1 MKLEESETNTILQV
15 STEEYSASERTYDST
30 SDTHEDLFPEE
41 EFSIINSTGSSYDKF
56 RHEKVT
62 TSPKISKIA
71 SIFVKPFSRFHSK
84 KNHKEDEI
92 LEAATSFIKST
103 CNMDDIDSVDSEDS
117 QISVSD
123 SQSEA
128 SVLSEKGE
136 INEYFGNQ
144 ERTSFSAL
152 GILGLAI
159 TSTLFLVDDFSPDIL
174 SLGLRSIGTLCL
186 LLCNN
191 EDSTFDFVT
200 TMDGISTLLSN
211 LSNDDLIIS
220 LEALEDWHSERKH
233 STTTELFDESF
244 NLSTFMKLLLVQ
256 SSQEWNDRVAFAVM
270 KVITSILEK
279 QNEAAEIGI
288 LSPLLYIVLAIA
300 FNVTSHSSLFPS
312 LLEGRAISDFLSYLK
327 SS

>member
-1 MKLEESETNTILQV
+1 
-15 STEEYSASERTYDST
+15 
-30 SDTHEDLFPEE
+30 
-41 EFSIINSTGSSYDKF
+41 
-56 RHEKVT
+56 
-62 TSPKISKIA
+62 
-71 SIFVKPFSRFHSK
+71 
-84 KNHKEDEI
+84 
-92 LEAATSFIKST
+92 
-103 CNMDDIDSVDSEDS
+103 
-117 QISVSD
+117 
-123 SQSEA
+123 
-128 SVLSEKGE
+128 
-136 INEYFGNQ
+136 
-144 ERTSFSAL
+144 
-152 GILGLAI
+152 
-159 TSTLFLVDDFSPDIL
+159 
-174 SLGLRSIGTLCL
+174 
-186 LLCNN
+186 
-191 EDSTFDFVT
+191 
-200 TMDGISTLLSN
+200 LLSN